1 MIYID
6 MFLLNYCTQE
16 LSSESISG
24 FWKYDLL
31 FHSWVTCE
39 HLHASK
45 KNPVK
50 PRFSPKIYV

>member
-31 FHSWVTCE
+31 FHSWVACE

-45 KNPVK
+45 KTL
-50 PRFSPKIYV
+50 

>member
-1 MIYID
+1 MIYLD

-31 FHSWVTCE
+31 FHSWVACE

-45 KNPVK
+45 KNRKAKV
-50 PRFSPKIYV
+50 FSKKYV